1 MREAKPPKS
10 SLLKEAVAGLPG
22 AISSVPDGM
31 AASVL
36 AGVSPIHGLYA
47 SIAGPIFGGLTAST
61 CLMVIATT
69 SAAALAAG
77 STLAGI
83 PETDRAGALALLTL
97 LAGLFMIVAGVIR
110 LGRLTRFVANSV
122 MVGFLTGIA
131 VNIVLG
137 QIPDL
142 TGVKAEGSISLTK
155 AIYVVMH
162 PSEIQIQTLVAGL
175 VALGIIALGSAL
187 KKDAIAAL
195 AALAIPSIIVAA
207 AGLTSVPLVSDSGTI
222 PTGIPLPA
230 LPDFSAFS
238 WELLFGA
245 AAIAVIVLVQGSGV
259 AEAAPNPDGSRS
271 DANRDFLAQ
280 GFGNAAAGLFQGQ
293 PVGGSVGQTSLNIA
307 AGARS
312 RWAGIFSGVWMA
324 VILILF
330 SKLVGSVVMSTLAAV
345 LIFAAI
351 GSIRPGAVMLTLRT
365 STISLIAVVVTFI
378 ATLLL
383 PVAEAV
389 GIGVVLSLIL
399 QLNREA
405 LDLRVASLS
414 IAADGRVVV
423 APAPTALK
431 SRSVTM
437 LDIYG
442 SLLFAGARTL
452 EVRLPDPAGTVRP
465 AVVLRLRGR
474 TTLSSTSIKVLQR
487 YSEHLAEVDGRLFLS
502 GVAPTIADKIQQGGS
517 FEVLH
522 RVEIETATDVLG
534 ESSRAAYER
543 AKEWTAG
550 APEDKL
556 SNEEDG

>member
-1 MREAKPPKS
+1 MSESKLPRGT
-10 SLLKEAVAGLPG
+10 LLKEAVAGLPG

-47 SIAGPIFGGLTAST
+47 SIAGPLVGGMTAST

-77 STLAGI
+77 STLSGI
-83 PETDRAGALALLTL
+83 PEGDRAGALALLTL
-97 LAGLFMIVAGVIR
+97 LAGIFMVAAGLAR

-142 TGVKAEGSISLTK
+142 TGVDAEGSISLTK
-155 AIYVVMH
+155 ALYVLLH
-162 PSEIQIQTLVAGL
+162 PSEIQVATLIAGL
-175 VALGIIALGSAL
+175 TALGIIALGSILKRDAL
-187 KKDAIAAL
+187 AAL
-195 AALAIPSIIVAA
+195 AALAIPSLVVAL
-207 AGLTSVPLVSDSGTI
+207 AGLSDVPLVSDSGSI
-222 PTGIPLPA
+222 PTGLPLPA

-238 WELLFGA
+238 IELLLGA
-245 AAIAVIVLVQGSGV
+245 AAIAVIVLIQGSGV

-280 GFGNAAAGLFQGQ
+280 GFGNAASGLLQGQ

-312 RWAGIFSGVWMA
+312 RWAGVFSGVWMA
-324 VILILF
+324 VILVLF
-330 SKLVGSVVMSTLAAV
+330 SQAVGQVVMSTLAAV

-351 GSIRPGAVMLTLRT
+351 GSIRTGAVMLTLRT
-365 STISLIAVVVTFI
+365 STISRIAVIATFV

-383 PVAEAV
+383 PVAAAV
-389 GIGVVLSLIL
+389 GIGVVLSLLL
-399 QLNREA
+399 QLNRAA

-414 IAADGRVVV
+414 ISPDGRVVEG
-423 APAPTALK
+423 PAPETLE
-431 SRSVTM
+431 SGSVTM

-452 EVRLPDPAGTVRP
+452 EVRLPDLAGAVRP

-474 TTLSSTSIKVLQR
+474 TTLSSTAIKVLER
-487 YSEHLAEVDGRLFLS
+487 YSERLAQVDGRLFLS
-502 GVAPTIADKIQQGGS
+502 GVDPAIAEEIQRGDS
-517 FEVLH
+517 MEVLH

-543 AKEWTAG
+543 AQEWTAG
-550 APEDKL
+550 TSGGE
-556 SNEEDG
+556 G

>member
-1 MREAKPPKS
+1 MSEGKTPKAA
-10 SLLKEAVAGLPG
+10 LLKEAVAGLPG

-47 SIAGPIFGGLTAST
+47 SIAGPLVGGLTSST

-77 STLAGI
+77 STLADI
-83 PETDRAGALALLTL
+83 PEGDRAGALALLTL
-97 LAGLFMIVAGVIR
+97 LAGLFMAIAGLAR

-142 TGVKAEGSISLTK
+142 TGVDAEGSISLTK
-155 AIYVVMH
+155 AVYVFLH
-162 PSEIQIQTLVAGL
+162 PSEIQVAALIAGL
-175 VALGIIALGSAL
+175 AALGIIALGSVLGRDAL
-187 KKDAIAAL
+187 AAL
-195 AALAIPSIIVAA
+195 AALAIPSLAVAI
-207 AGLTSVPLVSDSGTI
+207 AGLTSVPLVSDSGSI
-222 PTGIPLPA
+222 PTGLPLPA
-230 LPDFSAFS
+230 LPDLSAVS
-238 WELLFGA
+238 VELLVGA
-245 AAIAVIVLVQGSGV
+245 AAIAVIVLIQGSGV

-280 GFGNAAAGLFQGQ
+280 GLGNAASGLLQGQ

-312 RWAGIFSGVWMA
+312 RWAAVFSGVWMA
-324 VILILF
+324 VILVLF
-330 SKLVGSVVMSTLAAV
+330 SKAVGQVVMSTLAAV

-351 GSIRPGAVMLTLRT
+351 GSIRTGAVMLTLRT
-365 STISLIAVVVTFI
+365 STISRIAVVVTFV

-383 PVAEAV
+383 PVAAAV
-389 GIGVVLSLIL
+389 GVGVVLSLLL

-414 IAADGRVVV
+414 IAPDGRIVE
-423 APAPTALK
+423 APAPEALE
-431 SRSVTM
+431 SHSVTI

-452 EVRLPDPAGTVRP
+452 EVRLPEPAGAVRP

-474 TTLSSTSIKVLQR
+474 TALSSTAIKVLER
-487 YSEHLAEVDGRLFLS
+487 YSERLEGVDGRLFLS
-502 GVAPTIADKIQQGGS
+502 GVDPAIAARIQRGDS
-517 FEVLH
+517 LEVLH

-534 ESSRAAYER
+534 ESSRAAYRR
-543 AKEWTAG
+543 AQEWAAG
-550 APEDKL
+550 
-556 SNEEDG
+556 SSDGEG

>member
-1 MREAKPPKS
+1 MSESKSPKGT
-10 SLLKEAVAGLPG
+10 LLKEAVAGLPG

-47 SIAGPIFGGLTAST
+47 SIAGPLVGGMTAST

-77 STLAGI
+77 STLSGI
-83 PETDRAGALALLTL
+83 PEGDRAGALALLTL
-97 LAGLFMIVAGVIR
+97 LAGIFMVVAGLAR

-142 TGVKAEGSISLTK
+142 TGVDAEGSISLTK
-155 AIYVVMH
+155 ALYVLLH
-162 PSEIQIQTLVAGL
+162 PSEIQVATLIAGMM
-175 VALGIIALGSAL
+175 ALGIIALGSILKRDAL
-187 KKDAIAAL
+187 AAL
-195 AALAIPSIIVAA
+195 AALAIPSLVVAL
-207 AGLTSVPLVSDSGTI
+207 AGLNDVPLVSDSGSI
-222 PTGIPLPA
+222 PTGLPMPA

-238 WELLFGA
+238 LELLLGA
-245 AAIAVIVLVQGSGV
+245 AAITVIVLIQGSGV

-280 GFGNAAAGLFQGQ
+280 GFGNAASGLLQGQ

-312 RWAGIFSGVWMA
+312 RWAAVFSGVWMA
-324 VILILF
+324 LILILF
-330 SKLVGSVVMSTLAAV
+330 SKAVGQVVMSTLAAV

-351 GSIRPGAVMLTLRT
+351 GSIRTNAVMLTLRM
-365 STISLIAVVVTFI
+365 STISRIAVVTTFV

-383 PVAEAV
+383 PVAAAV
-389 GIGVVLSLIL
+389 GIGVVLSLLL
-399 QLNREA
+399 QLNRAA

-414 IAADGRVVV
+414 ISPDGRVVEG
-423 APAPTALK
+423 PAPETLE
-431 SRSVTM
+431 SGSVTM

-452 EVRLPDPAGTVRP
+452 EVRLPDPAGAVRP

-474 TTLSSTSIKVLQR
+474 TALSSTAIEVLER
-487 YSEHLAEVDGRLFLS
+487 YSERLAQVDGRLFLS
-502 GVAPTIADKIQQGGS
+502 GVDPAIAEKIQRGDS
-517 FEVLH
+517 LEVLH

-543 AKEWTAG
+543 AKVWTTG
-550 APEDKL
+550 TSGGE
-556 SNEEDG
+556 G